1 MPSAGAGEPG
11 SLFCGVAAAPA
22 PLSPGLPALPGEPR
36 GALGSVTR
44 FVPGASSGA
53 PRAVQSV
60 RKECQFGDLACFLFK
75 FLLAHLPPCPQV
87 TLRSSRLLV
96 CDFREQPSAG
106 NCPVPHPHPIRF
118 PRHPH
123 APCVL
128 DPCCPSVLSLER
140 ARAVTGCS
148 GLNGAGAQTR
158 RSPRDFPHP
167 CLSTL
172 TPAAGVQFRLT
183 QPSTFSLQ
191 ANCA

>member
-1 MPSAGAGEPG
+1 MPPAWAGERG

-22 PLSPGLPALPGEPR
+22 PPSPGLPALPGETR
-36 GALGSVTR
+36 GALGPVTR

-53 PRAVQSV
+53 PWVVQCEKGVPIWGPRLFPFQISACPFTTVAAGDSSLFLSASLRFQRAALGGKLPGCPPTN
-60 RKECQFGDLACFLFK
+60 RGGTPPPPPLCFGS
-75 FLLAHLPPCPQV
+75 LLSL
-87 TLRSSRLLV
+87 
-96 CDFREQPSAG
+96 
-106 NCPVPHPHPIRF
+106 
-118 PRHPH
+118 
-123 APCVL
+123 
-128 DPCCPSVLSLER
+128 SVLSLER